1 MSDPQQ
7 NKDEAVEET
16 FISHLV
22 ELRDRIIRAG
32 VSVIVV
38 FIGLVY
44 WAPDI
49 FKLLARPLMQNL
61 PKDGKMIVTDVT
73 GSFFVPMKVTMLV
86 AFVIAL
92 PFVLYQIWAFV
103 APGLYQHEKKLVA
116 PLVGSSYTLF
126 LCGMAFAY
134 FVVFPTIFR
143 VMAHYNAPLGAE
155 MTTDIDNYLSFV
167 LTMFIAFGV
176 TFEVPIVVVLL
187 ARMGVVSIKKLKEIR
202 PYVIVGAFVISAVVT
217 PPDVFS
223 QLILAIPLI
232 VLYEAG
238 IIAARIDRRQ
248 GWREEAGRRGGCGV
262 GFVRRHEQSKKGSF
276 ARSVPLAFC
285 SCANRCAS
293 TLSLVALTLI
303 ALVVLG
309 QLRRARL
316 GRTLADRHVHVQFLV
331 LAHQVDLHRRPRL
344 DLRDDVQQARGV
356 GDRVVVDA
364 DEDVARLD
372 ARLVGRSALQ
382 HARDDR
388 ARFLRQARTIPRSPA
403 SRPAARRRSSR
414 ASPCPS

>member
-1 MSDPQQ
+1 VSDPQQ
-7 NKDEAVEET
+7 TQDEGTEET

-32 VSVIVV
+32 LAVIVV
-38 FIGLVY
+38 FVGLVY

-49 FKLLARPLMQNL
+49 FRLLARPLMQNL

-92 PFVLYQIWAFV
+92 PIVLYQIWAFV
-103 APGLYQHEKKLVA
+103 APGLYQHEKKLVG

-176 TFEVPIVVVLL
+176 TFEVPIIVVLL
-187 ARMGVVSIKKLKEIR
+187 VRMNVLTIKKLREIR
-202 PYVIVGAFVISAVVT
+202 PYVIVGAFIISAVVT

-238 IIAARIDRRQ
+238 IIAARLI
-248 GWREEAGRRGGCGV
+248 V
-262 GFVRRHEQSKKGSF
+262 GKQPAV
-276 ARSVPLAFC
+276 
-285 SCANRCAS
+285 
-293 TLSLVALTLI
+293 T
-303 ALVVLG
+303 
-309 QLRRARL
+309 
-316 GRTLADRHVHVQFLV
+316 
-331 LAHQVDLHRRPRL
+331 
-344 DLRDDVQQARGV
+344 
-356 GDRVVVDA
+356 
-364 DEDVARLD
+364 DE
-372 ARLVGRSALQ
+372 
-382 HARDDR
+382 
-388 ARFLRQARTIPRSPA
+388 
-403 SRPAARRRSSR
+403 
-414 ASPCPS
+414 ASPPN

>member
-1 MSDPQQ
+1 VSDPQQ
-7 NKDEAVEET
+7 TQDEGTEET

-32 VSVIVV
+32 LAVIVV

-49 FKLLARPLMQNL
+49 FRLLARPLMQNL

-92 PFVLYQIWAFV
+92 PIVLYQIWAFV
-103 APGLYQHEKKLVA
+103 APGLYQHEKKLVG

-187 ARMGVVSIKKLKEIR
+187 VRMNVLTIKKLREIR

-238 IIAARIDRRQ
+238 IIAARLI
-248 GWREEAGRRGGCGV
+248 V
-262 GFVRRHEQSKKGSF
+262 GKQPAVVED
-276 ARSVPLAFC
+276 AT
-285 SCANRCAS
+285 S
-293 TLSLVALTLI
+293 T
-303 ALVVLG
+303 
-309 QLRRARL
+309 
-316 GRTLADRHVHVQFLV
+316 
-331 LAHQVDLHRRPRL
+331 
-344 DLRDDVQQARGV
+344 
-356 GDRVVVDA
+356 
-364 DEDVARLD
+364 E
-372 ARLVGRSALQ
+372 
-382 HARDDR
+382 
-388 ARFLRQARTIPRSPA
+388 
-403 SRPAARRRSSR
+403 
-414 ASPCPS
+414 

>member
-1 MSDPQQ
+1 VSDPQQ
-7 NKDEAVEET
+7 TQDEGTEET

-32 VSVIVV
+32 LAVIVV
-38 FIGLVY
+38 FVGLVY

-49 FKLLARPLMQNL
+49 FRLLARPLMQNL

-92 PFVLYQIWAFV
+92 PIVLYQIWAFV
-103 APGLYQHEKKLVA
+103 APGLYQHEKKLVG

-155 MTTDIDNYLSFV
+155 MNTDIDNYLSFV
-167 LTMFIAFGV
+167 LTMFLAFGV

-187 ARMGVVSIKKLKEIR
+187 VRMNVLTIKKLKEIR

-238 IIAARIDRRQ
+238 IIAARLI
-248 GWREEAGRRGGCGV
+248 V
-262 GFVRRHEQSKKGSF
+262 GK
-276 ARSVPLAFC
+276 
-285 SCANRCAS
+285 
-293 TLSLVALTLI
+293 
-303 ALVVLG
+303 
-309 QLRRARL
+309 
-316 GRTLADRHVHVQFLV
+316 
-331 LAHQVDLHRRPRL
+331 
-344 DLRDDVQQARGV
+344 QQ
-356 GDRVVVDA
+356 VVV
-364 DEDVARLD
+364 ED
-372 ARLVGRSALQ
+372 
-382 HARDDR
+382 
-388 ARFLRQARTIPRSPA
+388 
-403 SRPAARRRSSR
+403 
-414 ASPCPS
+414 ASPPN

>member
-1 MSDPQQ
+1 MSDPQHKQ
-7 NKDEAVEET
+7 DEGTEET

-32 VSVIVV
+32 LAVIVV

-49 FKLLARPLMQNL
+49 FRLLARPLMQNL

-92 PFVLYQIWAFV
+92 PIVLYQIWAFV
-103 APGLYQHEKKLVA
+103 APGLYQHEKKLVG

-187 ARMGVVSIKKLKEIR
+187 VRMNVVTLKKLKEIR

-238 IIAARIDRRQ
+238 IIAARLI
-248 GWREEAGRRGGCGV
+248 V
-262 GFVRRHEQSKKGSF
+262 GKQP
-276 ARSVPLAFC
+276 A
-285 SCANRCAS
+285 
-293 TLSLVALTLI
+293 
-303 ALVVLG
+303 VV
-309 QLRRARL
+309 
-316 GRTLADRHVHVQFLV
+316 
-331 LAHQVDLHRRPRL
+331 
-344 DLRDDVQQARGV
+344 
-356 GDRVVVDA
+356 
-364 DEDVARLD
+364 ED
-372 ARLVGRSALQ
+372 
-382 HARDDR
+382 
-388 ARFLRQARTIPRSPA
+388 
-403 SRPAARRRSSR
+403 
-414 ASPCPS
+414 ASPPG